1 MSSARSGVLG
11 FTEAELG
18 LFLALIF
25 MGVAAYG
32 SGTSSPPEPAV
43 RALPADS
50 SRMAIVARMAAERDS
65 LARLTATLGRRV
77 TTLGT
82 SEAQLVGRRD
92 SLAALPRSTVS
103 AILARRM
110 QLGDSITRALDSIR
124 VARAA
129 TGAELRMAADRRD
142 AVEARLEPMVRE
154 EATIL
159 ATVAAARQERDSVL
173 RVAGPG
179 DSAVVRRYAQRLD
192 SLSEIASSPARRASL
207 AQAPASPTVTSQ
219 LAEAVAAAPGKTM
232 PAGETAGA
240 RTALAEGTAGTGR
253 SNQTPTCTELGVA
266 AGDIATVTILER
278 NRFRVRGQEGTIR
291 TVLTA
296 LAADQQAADR
306 ARCRH
311 VVRVTTVPGLSVDS
325 YVPALVE
332 LRRTFNTTLVG
343 PGE

>member
-18 LFLALIF
+18 LFLALLF

-32 SGTSSPPEPAV
+32 SGTSSPPEPAARV
-43 RALPADS
+43 LSADS

-65 LARLTATLGRRV
+65 LARITATLGQRV
-77 TTLGT
+77 TALGT
-82 SEAQLVGRRD
+82 SEAQLAGRRD

-110 QLGDSITRALDSIR
+110 QLGDSILRALDSIR

-129 TGAELRMAADRRD
+129 TSAEQRMMADRRD
-142 AVEARLEPMVRE
+142 ALEARLEPMVRE
-154 EATIL
+154 EATIMS
-159 ATVAAARQERDSVL
+159 TVATARRERDSVL

-179 DSAVVRRYAQRLD
+179 DSAVVQRYAQRLD
-192 SLSEIASSPARRASL
+192 SLSEIAGNPARRASL
-207 AQAPASPTVTSQ
+207 AQAPTIPVVSSPEEVLSAS
-219 LAEAVAAAPGKTM
+219 PGKTTS
-232 PAGETAGA
+232 AGVATGT
-240 RTALAEGTAGTGR
+240 RTASAQGPTGTGR
-253 SNQTPTCTELGVA
+253 SNQTPSCTELGVA
-266 AGDIATVTILER
+266 SGEIATVTILER
-278 NRFRVRGQEGTIR
+278 NRFRVRGEEGNMQI
-291 TVLTA
+291 VLTA
-296 LAADQQAADR
+296 LATEQQAADR
-306 ARCRH
+306 AKCRH

-332 LRRTFNTTLVG
+332 LRRFFNTTLIG

>member
-18 LFLALIF
+18 LFLALLF

-32 SGTSSPPEPAV
+32 TGTSSPPIPAS

-65 LARLTATLGRRV
+65 LARITAQLGQRAATLG
-77 TTLGT
+77 TN
-82 SEAQLVGRRD
+82 EAQLMGRRD

-129 TGAELRMAADRRD
+129 TSAEQRMAADRRD

-154 EATIL
+154 EATIM
-159 ATVAAARQERDSVL
+159 ATVSAARRERDSVL

-192 SLSEIASSPARRASL
+192 SLSEIAGNPARRASL
-207 AQAPASPTVTSQ
+207 AQAPASPMVTSQ
-219 LAEAVAAAPGKTM
+219 PSEALAASPGKPTS
-232 PAGETAGA
+232 AGVTTGS
-240 RTALAEGTAGTGR
+240 RTASLQGAAGTGR
-253 SNQTPTCTELGVA
+253 SNQTPTCAELGVA
-266 AGDIATVTILER
+266 SGDIATVTILER
-278 NRFRVRGQEGTIR
+278 NRFRVRGQEGNMR

-296 LAADQQAADR
+296 LATEQQAADR
-306 ARCRH
+306 AKCRH